1 MIVAL
6 TDRAC
11 IIGGVVCKT
20 RDAFRLARDN
30 YPDSPGGRTVT
41 RGGRALTILIGLV
54 VFFLGGF
61 SLGLLLSHKNAPSNG
76 ALRPG
81 QQPAPGGTYSLAIA
95 QPLPGWDR
103 SEEPGFASIA
113 ARVTPGIINVFSQ
126 RIVTTRDR
134 VYSPFGADPFFDF
147 FGRRFY
153 SVPRQRR
160 ETSLGSGVLV
170 SDSGVILTNNH
181 VIEGAEEISVA
192 TADGHQFA
200 ARLLGTDPATDI
212 AVLKVDTTGLPFVPL
227 GNSDSARI
235 GDIVLAVGNP
245 FGIGQTVTMGIISAT
260 GRYDVGVVDYENFI
274 QTDAA
279 INPGNSGGAL
289 IDLSGRVIGIN
300 TAIFSRSGGYQG
312 IGFAVPSNLAYSV
325 LQSILTTGAVARG
338 WLGLTFQ
345 DVDEDIVR
353 AFGLDQAEGAIVSEI
368 TTDSP
373 ADRAGMHRGDVITAF
388 EDQPVMDAVD
398 LRRRIAL
405 APIGSQVKL
414 TFKRGDEE
422 LEVYATVEQ
431 MATEY
436 TYLSESS
443 KEWVSPIEGVVVE
456 ALDRRTAQRAG
467 LKAGTQAVIVKDILA
482 RSPAS
487 YSGLRIG
494 DIILEINRAAVTS
507 VEDFK
512 RLAAQNEGKT
522 VILLVS
528 RGGRLYYL
536 SLP

>member
-1 MIVAL
+1 VTSGGRIVA
-6 TDRAC
+6 
-11 IIGGVVCKT
+11 
-20 RDAFRLARDN
+20 
-30 YPDSPGGRTVT
+30 
-41 RGGRALTILIGLV
+41 ILIGLGI
-54 VFFLGGF
+54 FFLGGLG
-61 SLGLLLSHKNAPSNG
+61 LGLLLTGTQVSTPRTG
-76 ALRPG
+76 ASGREA
-81 QQPAPGGTYSLAIA
+81 QPGGTYSVALA
-95 QPLPGWDR
+95 QPLPSWDR
-103 SEEPGFASIA
+103 NEEPGFASVA
-113 ARVTPGIINVFSQ
+113 AQVTPGIVNVFSE

-134 VYSPFGADPFFDF
+134 VHSPFGADPFFDF

-170 SDSGVILTNNH
+170 SDSGVILTNSH
-181 VIEGAEEISVA
+181 VIEGAQEINIA
-192 TADGHQFA
+192 LADGRQFK
-200 ARLLGTDPATDI
+200 ARLLGSDPATDI
-212 AVLKVDTTGLPFVPL
+212 AVLKVDATGLPYVPL
-227 GNSDSARI
+227 GNADSARI

-289 IDLSGRVIGIN
+289 IDLAGRVIGIN

-312 IGFAVPSNLAYSV
+312 IGFAVPSNMAWAV
-325 LQSILTTGAVARG
+325 MQSILTTGAVVRG
-338 WLGLTFQ
+338 WLGLSFQ
-345 DVDEDIVR
+345 DVDVDIVR
-353 AFGLDQAEGAIVSEI
+353 AFGLDETGGALVNEVSPDGPAEL
-368 TTDSP
+368 
-373 ADRAGMHRGDVITAF
+373 AGIRRVDVLTEF
-388 EDQPVMDAVD
+388 EDQPIIDALD

-405 APIGSQVKL
+405 SPIGSQVKV
-414 TFKRGDEE
+414 TFKRGDEQRD
-422 LEVYATVEQ
+422 VYLTVEQ

-436 TYLSESS
+436 TYLSENS

-467 LKAGTQAVIVKDILA
+467 LKSGTQAVVVKDILA

-487 YSGLRIG
+487 FSGLRVG
-494 DIILEINRAAVTS
+494 DIILEINRSAVSS

-512 RLAAQNEGKT
+512 RLIAQVEGKT

-528 RGGRLYYL
+528 RAGRLYYL
-536 SLP
+536 SLPQGDEGAGQ

>member
-1 MIVAL
+1 VTSGGKAVA
-6 TDRAC
+6 
-11 IIGGVVCKT
+11 
-20 RDAFRLARDN
+20 
-30 YPDSPGGRTVT
+30 
-41 RGGRALTILIGLV
+41 ILFGLG
-54 VFFLGGF
+54 VFFFGGLG
-61 SLGLLLSHKNAPSNG
+61 LGLLLEDSKSKPPQTTSTGQAISAKQDTYPV
-76 ALRPG
+76 AL
-81 QQPAPGGTYSLAIA
+81 A

-103 SEEPGFASIA
+103 GEEPGFAAIA
-113 ARVTPGIINVFSQ
+113 EQVTPAIVNVFSE

-134 VYSPFGADPFFDF
+134 VLSPFGSDPFFDF

-153 SVPRQRR
+153 SVPRQKR

-170 SDSGVILTNNH
+170 SDSGVLLTNNH
-181 VIEGAEEISVA
+181 VIEGAQEISIA
-192 TADGHQFA
+192 LADGRQFD
-200 ARLLGTDPATDI
+200 ARLLGSDPATDV
-212 AVLKVDTTGLPFVPL
+212 AVLKVDATGLPHVPL

-235 GDIVLAVGNP
+235 GDIVLAFGNP

-289 IDLSGRVIGIN
+289 VDLSGRVIGIN

-312 IGFAVPSNLAYSV
+312 IGFAVPSNMAWTV
-325 LQSILTTGAVARG
+325 MQSILKTGAVARG
-338 WLGLTFQ
+338 WIGLSYQ
-345 DVDEDIVR
+345 DVDDDIVR
-353 AFGLDQAEGAIVSEI
+353 AFGLDEGGGALVSEV
-368 TTDSP
+368 SP
-373 ADRAGMHRGDVITAF
+373 GGPAERAGIQRGDVLAEF
-388 EDQPVMDAVD
+388 EDQPIIDAVD

-405 APIGSQVKL
+405 APIGSQVKV
-414 TFKRGDEE
+414 TVKRDNQRRD
-422 LEVYATVEQ
+422 VYLTVEQ

-443 KEWVSPIEGVVVE
+443 EEWVSPIEGVVVE

-467 LKAGTQAVIVKDILA
+467 LKDGTQGVVVKDILT
-482 RSPAS
+482 RSPAAF
-487 YSGLRIG
+487 SGLRVG
-494 DIILEINRAAVTS
+494 DIILEINQSAVSS

-512 RLAAQNEGKT
+512 RLIAQVEGKT

>member
-1 MIVAL
+1 
-6 TDRAC
+6 
-11 IIGGVVCKT
+11 
-20 RDAFRLARDN
+20 
-30 YPDSPGGRTVT
+30 VT
-41 RGGRALTILIGLV
+41 NGGRAVTILLGLA
-54 VFFLGGF
+54 VFFLGGIG
-61 SLGLLLSHKNAPSNG
+61 LGLLLSNKDAASPNATHSGHPAPS
-76 ALRPG
+76 
-81 QQPAPGGTYSLAIA
+81 GGTYSVAVA

-113 ARVTPGIINVFSQ
+113 AKVTPGIVNVFSQ

-134 VYSPFGADPFFDF
+134 VHSPFGADPFFNF
-147 FGRRFY
+147 FGQRFY

-181 VIEGAEEISVA
+181 VIEGAQEINVA
-192 TADGHQFA
+192 TADGRQFKA
-200 ARLLGTDPATDI
+200 HLLGTDPATDI

-312 IGFAVPSNLAYSV
+312 IGFAVPSNMAWSV
-325 LQSILTTGAVARG
+325 MQSILTTGSVARG
-338 WLGLTFQ
+338 WLGLSFQ
-345 DVDEDIVR
+345 DVDADIVR
-353 AFGLDQAEGAIVSEI
+353 AFGLDQAEGALVNEI
-368 TTDSP
+368 TPDSP
-373 ADRAGMHRGDVITAF
+373 ADRVGIQRGDVITAF
-388 EDQPVMDAVD
+388 EDQPVMDALD

-414 TFKRGDEE
+414 AYKRGDEE
-422 LEVYATVEQ
+422 REVYLSVEQ

-443 KEWVSPIEGVVVE
+443 KDWVSPIEGVVVE
-456 ALDRRTAQRAG
+456 ALDRRTAQRAR
-467 LKAGTQAVIVKDILA
+467 LKAGTQAVVVKDILA

-494 DIILEINRAAVTS
+494 DIILEINRSAVSS

-512 RLAAQNEGKT
+512 RLAGQNEGKT

>member
-1 MIVAL
+1 MGFFIA
-6 TDRAC
+6 
-11 IIGGVVCKT
+11 GV
-20 RDAFRLARDN
+20 
-30 YPDSPGGRTVT
+30 G
-41 RGGRALTILIGLV
+41 
-54 VFFLGGF
+54 
-61 SLGLLLSHKNAPSNG
+61 LGLLLTGKHDSTPATGNNG
-76 ALRPG
+76 RTA
-81 QQPAPGGTYSLAIA
+81 QSGGTYSVAQA

-103 SEEPGFASIA
+103 SSEPGFATIA
-113 ARVTPGIINVFSQ
+113 AQVTPGIVNVFSQ

-147 FGRRFY
+147 FGQRFY

-181 VIEGAEEISVA
+181 VIEGAQEINVA
-192 TADGHQFA
+192 LADGRQFKA
-200 ARLLGTDPATDI
+200 HMLGTDPATDI
-212 AVLKVDTTGLPFVPL
+212 AVLKIDATGLPHVPL

-235 GDIVLAVGNP
+235 GDIVLAIGDP
-245 FGIGQTVTMGIISAT
+245 FGLGQTVTMGIISAT

-289 IDLSGRVIGIN
+289 VDLSGRVIGIN

-312 IGFAVPSNLAYSV
+312 IGFAVPSNIAWSV

-338 WLGLTFQ
+338 WLGLSFQ

-353 AFGLDQAEGAIVSEI
+353 AFGLDQAGGALVNEI
-368 TTDSP
+368 SPNSP
-373 ADRAGMHRGDVITAF
+373 AERAGIEQGDVITEF
-388 EDQPVMDAVD
+388 EDQPIIDALD

-405 APIGSQVKL
+405 APIGSQVKIAY
-414 TFKRGDEE
+414 KRGGEQH
-422 LEVYATVEQ
+422 EVYLTAEQ

-443 KEWVSPIEGVVVE
+443 KDWVSPIEGVVVE
-456 ALDRRTAQRAG
+456 VMDRRTAQRAG
-467 LKAGTQAVIVKDILA
+467 LKAGTQAVVVKDILA
-482 RSPAS
+482 RSPAA

-494 DIILEINRAAVTS
+494 DIILEINRAAVSS

-512 RLAAQNEGKT
+512 RLVAQVEGKT